1 MAINDINLWSDC
13 IRCDTDSQKINHL
26 AKLIINQKSDNDF
39 YTSKEVCKMLNITSN
54 TLDNYCSQGLI
65 AFSKPQRKRYFFKE
79 DINNFVKTYRVRS
92 RQ

>member
-26 AKLIINQKSDNDF
+26 ANLVINTKSDKDF

-65 AFSKPQRKRYFFKE
+65 AYSKPQRKRYFFKE
-79 DINNFVKTYRVRS
+79 DINDFLSKYRVISKR
-92 RQ
+92 

>member
-65 AFSKPQRKRYFFKE
+65 AYSKPQRKRYFFKE
-79 DINNFVKTYRVRS
+79 DLNNYLKSYIVRS
-92 RQ
+92 RN

>member
-65 AFSKPQRKRYFFKE
+65 AYSKPQRKRYFFKE
-79 DINNFVKTYRVRS
+79 DVNNYISSYRVRS
-92 RQ
+92 RN

>member
-13 IRCDTDSQKINHL
+13 VRCDTDSQKINHL
-26 AKLIINQKSDNDF
+26 AKLIINQKRDNHF

-79 DINNFVKTYRVRS
+79 DINDFVKTYRVRS

>member
-65 AFSKPQRKRYFFKE
+65 AYSKPQRKRYFFKE
-79 DINNFVKTYRVRS
+79 DINNYLKSYIVRS
-92 RQ
+92 RN

>member
-26 AKLIINQKSDNDF
+26 ANLVINTKSDKEF

-54 TLDNYCSQGLI
+54 TLDKHEGHI
-65 AFSKPQRKRYFFKE
+65 RP
-79 DINNFVKTYRVRS
+79 DRS
-92 RQ
+92 AQNS

>member
-65 AFSKPQRKRYFFKE
+65 AYSKPQRKRYFFKE
-79 DINNFVKTYRVRS
+79 DVNNYIRSYTVRS
-92 RQ
+92 RN

>member
-1 MAINDINLWSDC
+1 MAINDIKLWSDC
-13 IRCDTDSQKINHL
+13 IECDTDSQKINHL

-65 AFSKPQRKRYFFKE
+65 AYSKPQRKRYFFKE
-79 DINNFVKTYRVRS
+79 GIHLVDLAHKVGWI
-92 RQ
+92 